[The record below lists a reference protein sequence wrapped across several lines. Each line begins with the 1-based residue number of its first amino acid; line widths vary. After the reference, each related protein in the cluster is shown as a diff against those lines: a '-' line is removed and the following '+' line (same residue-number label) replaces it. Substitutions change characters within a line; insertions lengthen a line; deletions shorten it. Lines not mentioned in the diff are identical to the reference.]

1 MWNEKNIFEPSGC
14 LSREAFVAFLE
25 GKLTLAA
32 KTAAD
37 AHIASC
43 PFCADA
49 IDGFGQSNAS
59 PSILLNKVDKDFQEK
74 HTSSHKKNKT
84 RKMWITGFAAAAS
97 ILILITLF
105 LPERKQDQT
114 QQVALNEVKK
124 TDTVIPENKPIAK
137 TEEQIALNSEP
148 VTSKSKP
155 SLSRA
160 PKPAAKS
167 LQTMDEISIEQEE
180 NALPSIEFVEAQPA
194 FKEELK
200 TADTLIAL
208 NKADKADSNQ
218 GYIAYAE
225 EKQKETAYEL
235 SAAKKSVA
243 ARRSAEAPASASY
256 ALNEEPP
263 RFVYAG
269 FTDFSKYLESKL
281 PVITDSSN
289 ISKAYIEVTIDE
301 KGNVAD
307 AKIIRGIN
315 AEADKTIIKKVKDS
329 PRWTP
334 GKKNG
339 QAVNCKT
346 YWTIRYQ
353 L

>member
-1 MWNEKNIFEPSGC
+1 MWNKKNIFEPSGC
-14 LSREAFVAFLE
+14 LSRDAFIAFLE
-25 GKLTLAA
+25 GKITPAA
-32 KTAAD
+32 KDAAD

-84 RKMWITGFAAAAS
+84 RKMWITGIAAAAS
-97 ILILITLF
+97 ILVLVTLF
-105 LPERKQDQT
+105 LPEKKDNQT
-114 QQVALNEVKK
+114 QQVALNEEKK
-124 TDTVIPENKPIAK
+124 TDTVIPESKTIAK

-148 VTSKSKP
+148 SARKSKP

-160 PKPAAKS
+160 PEPTVKS
-167 LQTMDEISIEQEE
+167 SEMMDEISIEKEE
-180 NALPSIEFVEAQPA
+180 DVLPSIEFVEPQPA

-218 GYIAYAE
+218 GYIAYSE
-225 EKQKETAYEL
+225 EKQKEVAYEL
-235 SAAKKSVA
+235 SSAKKSVA
-243 ARRSAEAPASASY
+243 ARRSAEAPAYASY
-256 ALNEEPP
+256 TLDEEP
-263 RFVYAG
+263 RFVYSN
-269 FTDFSKYLESKL
+269 FTDFSKYVESKL

-301 KGNVAD
+301 KGNVSNAR
-307 AKIIRGIN
+307 IIRGIN
-315 AEADKTIIKKVKDS
+315 AEIDKAIIKKVKAS
-329 PRWTP
+329 PKWTP

-339 QAVNCKT
+339 QAVSSKT

>member
-25 GKLTLAA
+25 GKLTPAA
-32 KTAAD
+32 KFAAD

-49 IDGFGQSNAS
+49 IDGFRQSKS
-59 PSILLNKVDKDFQEK
+59 TPSVLLEKVDRDFQEK
-74 HTSSHKKNKT
+74 YASSPIKNKV
-84 RKMWITGFAAAAS
+84 RKIWITGIAAAAS
-97 ILILITLF
+97 ILLLVTLF
-105 LPERKQDQT
+105 LPQRKDNQT
-114 QQVALNEVKK
+114 QQIALNEEKK
-124 TDTVIPENKPIAK
+124 TDTVIPKSKTTAK
-137 TEEQIALNSEP
+137 YGEQIALYSEP
-148 VTSKSKP
+148 ATSKSKP

-160 PKPAAKS
+160 TEPAAKS

-180 NALPSIEFVEAQPA
+180 NALPSIEYVAAQPEY
-194 FKEELK
+194 KDELK

-218 GYIAYAE
+218 GYIAYSE

-243 ARRSAEAPASASY
+243 ARRSAEAPAYTSY
-256 ALNEEPP
+256 TPDEEP
-263 RFVYAG
+263 RFVYSN
-269 FTDFSKYLESKL
+269 FTDFSKYIESNL
-281 PVITDSSN
+281 PVIADSSR
-289 ISKAYIEVTIDE
+289 IGKAYIEVSIDE
-301 KGNVAD
+301 KGNVSD

-315 AEADKTIIKKVKDS
+315 AEADKAIIKKVKDS

-339 QAVNCKT
+339 QAVSSKT

>member
-25 GKLTLAA
+25 DTLTPAA
-32 KTAAD
+32 KDAAD

-49 IDGFGQSNAS
+49 IDGFKSNAS
-59 PSILLNKVDKDFQEK
+59 SSILLNKVDRDFQEK
-74 HTSSHKKNKT
+74 YASPQNKNKV
-84 RKMWITGFAAAAS
+84 RRMWITGIAAAAS
-97 ILILITLF
+97 ILLLVTLF
-105 LPERKQDQT
+105 LPEKKENQT
-114 QQVALNEVKK
+114 QQVALNEEKK
-124 TDTVIPENKPIAK
+124 ADAVIPENKTIAQP
-137 TEEQIALNSEP
+137 EEQIALNSEP
-148 VTSKSKP
+148 VAGKSKP
-155 SLSRA
+155 SLSRV
-160 PKPAAKS
+160 PEPASKS
-167 LQTMDEISIEQEE
+167 LQAVDEISIEQEE
-180 NALPSIEFVEAQPA
+180 DALSSIEFAEAQPA

-208 NKADKADSNQ
+208 NKADKADSNH

-225 EKQKETAYEL
+225 EKQKEAVYEL
-235 SAAKKSVA
+235 SSAKKSVA
-243 ARRSAEAPASASY
+243 ARRSAEAPAYASY
-256 ALNEEPP
+256 TLDEEP
-263 RFVYAG
+263 RFVYSN
-269 FTDFSKYLESKL
+269 FTDFSKYIESKL

-301 KGNVAD
+301 IGNVSD

-315 AEADKTIIKKVKDS
+315 VEIDKAIIKKVKAS
-329 PRWTP
+329 PKWTP

-339 QAVNCKT
+339 QAVNSKT

>member
-14 LSREAFVAFLE
+14 LSREAFIAFLE
-25 GKLTLAA
+25 GKLTPTA

-49 IDGFGQSNAS
+49 VDGFRQSKSS
-59 PSILLNKVDKDFQEK
+59 PSVLIDKLDKDFQEK
-74 HTSSHKKNKT
+74 YASSPNKNKV
-84 RKMWITGFAAAAS
+84 RKMWITGIAAAAS
-97 ILILITLF
+97 ILLLVTLF
-105 LPERKQDQT
+105 LPERKDSQT
-114 QQVALNEVKK
+114 QQIALNEEKK
-124 TDTVIPENKPIAK
+124 ADTVIPESKTIAK

-148 VTSKSKP
+148 ATSKSKP
-155 SLSRA
+155 SLSRT
-160 PKPAAKS
+160 PEPAAKS

-180 NALPSIEFVEAQPA
+180 DALPSIEFVEAQPA
-194 FKEELK
+194 YKEELK

-225 EKQKETAYEL
+225 EKQKEVAYEL
-235 SAAKKSVA
+235 SSPKKSVA
-243 ARRSAEAPASASY
+243 ARRSAEAPAY
-256 ALNEEPP
+256 APYTLDEEP
-263 RFVYAG
+263 RFG
-269 FTDFSKYLESKL
+269 LGNFTDFSKYIESKL

-301 KGNVAD
+301 KGNVSD
-307 AKIIRGIN
+307 ARIIRGIN
-315 AEADKTIIKKVKDS
+315 AEADKAIIKKVKAS
-329 PRWTP
+329 PKWTP

-339 QAVNCKT
+339 QAVSSKT